1 MLIVTVFVQ
10 STFSQTFSIQGVLRD
25 PNGKSVADGTYP
37 VTFNLYTVATGG
49 SSIWTETIN
58 NVTVS
63 YGVFSL
69 ELGTVTSMASL
80 GFDATYYLGI
90 TVASGTELSP
100 RMKIASSPTSLS
112 VKGTSNVVPSNGN
125 VGIGTLTPGY
135 KLEVNN
141 GDIKITG
148 AGNGLRFHDGSIL
161 TSATSG
167 STGNVSNNASV
178 NITYN
183 ADNSGGDDLM
193 INHGATEVMR
203 ANSVGNVG
211 IGTNSPTNKLSVS
224 GNFDVSGNVGI
235 GTTTPFYQLDILSE
249 SWANMRVKA
258 KANNPH
264 PAEIFFDKSA
274 DGAQHTASTG
284 YSTDRGYFIRVNG
297 FDNINVNQFG
307 NVGIGTT
314 APAHKL
320 HIVDDNNASIVVK
333 GTGNNTNPAEISFD
347 KSVVGAQHT
356 SATGY
361 ASNRGHFIAVD
372 GIDRFNVFP
381 NGRFGFGTTAPA
393 HKIDIFDDNNSTI
406 RVKGTGNNTNPAEIV
421 FDKTVS
427 GNQHFSAT
435 GYATSRGHFI
445 WVNGFDRLNV
455 LPNGKVGIGTTTP
468 GYPLE
473 VNGGVGPA
481 QNQQGSFFNMDFNKT
496 SEPWATWW
504 ADISIKASH
513 AVWATGFFTSSDTR
527 VKNIIDISSPEKDLS
542 LLNDLQVTDFTYVD
556 NVGNGKAA
564 KKGFIAQQV
573 EKVFPEAVSRSTGFI
588 PNIYKKTENTR
599 FNATTKTLAITM
611 TTNPELVVGDFV
623 RLYDV
628 NNKEYVN
635 EVIAVKGNTF
645 TVKSWESEVKEG
657 IFVWGKRVDDFR
669 TVDYDRIF
677 TLNVSATQELYRQM
691 QQTQSENKEL
701 KERLAR
707 LEGVVYS
714 LGLLNGKENP
724 TTAGVNATVK
734 LEK

>member
-1 MLIVTVFVQ
+1 MKNILYALVLIVTVFVQ

-37 VTFNLYTVATGG
+37 VTFKLYTVATGG

-69 ELGTVTSMASL
+69 ELGTVAPMASL

-112 VKGTSNVVPSNGN
+112 VKGTSNVVPSTGN
-125 VGIGTLTPGY
+125 VGIGTLTPGD
-135 KLEVNN
+135 KFVVK
-141 GDIKITG
+141 G
-148 AGNGLRFHDGSIL
+148 GNILIADSPYGLRFNDGSIL

-183 ADNSGGDDLM
+183 ADNSGGDDLK
-193 INHGATEVMR
+193 INNGGAEVMR
-203 ANSVGNVG
+203 VNSVGNVG
-211 IGTNSPTNKLSVS
+211 IGTTFPSNKLTVS
-224 GNFDVSGNVGI
+224 GNADFTGSVGI
-235 GTTTPFYQLDILSE
+235 GTSTPGTKLHVAGNDAVVNIEGTDHAYLQWYPDGLAAGRKAWMGFGGATDNNFTIANQISGSHILLSPT
-249 SWANMRVKA
+249 S
-258 KANNPH
+258 
-264 PAEIFFDKSA
+264 
-274 DGAQHTASTG
+274 
-284 YSTDRGYFIRVNG
+284 
-297 FDNINVNQFG
+297 G

-320 HIVDDNNASIVVK
+320 HIVDDVSGGSITVTGIGNNA
-333 GTGNNTNPAEISFD
+333 NPAEISFD
-347 KSVVGAQHT
+347 KSVVGAQHI

-361 ASNRGHFIAVD
+361 AKD
-372 GIDRFNVFP
+372 
-381 NGRFGFGTTAPA
+381 
-393 HKIDIFDDNNSTI
+393 
-406 RVKGTGNNTNPAEIV
+406 
-421 FDKTVS
+421 
-427 GNQHFSAT
+427 
-435 GYATSRGHFI
+435 RGHFI

-455 LPNGKVGIGTTTP
+455 LPNGNVGIGTTFPSNKLTVSGNSDFTGRVGIGTATP

-473 VNGGVGPA
+473 VNGSVGPA
-481 QNQQGSFFNMDFNKT
+481 QGSFFDMNYNKT

-513 AVWATGFFTSSDTR
+513 AVWAKGFYTSSDTR
-527 VKNIIDISSPEKDLS
+527 VKNIIDISSSEKDLS

-556 NVGNGKAA
+556 KVGNGKAA

-588 PNIYKKTENTR
+588 PNIYKKTENTK

-645 TVKSWESEVKEG
+645 TVKSWASEVKEG

-677 TLNVSATQELYRQM
+677 TLNVSATQELYRQL

-701 KERLAR
+701 KERLQQTQSQTQLENKELKERLAK

-714 LGLLNGKENP
+714 LGLLNGKENS
-724 TTAGVNATVK
+724 TTLGVNATVK